1 MSVQTADPV
10 AETFS
15 RLSLT
20 GWRLAAIHILLIGAV
35 LSPMLLAQ
43 YPPLVDYPNHLARIH
58 VLANLDQDPDLQ
70 RYYSANWSLLPNVAM
85 DAMLVPL
92 ARIVPIYSLGKL
104 FVVAVLLLFVAGT
117 YTLRWV
123 LWRRI
128 GLWPLAVLLVVYN
141 YVLAWGFL
149 NYLFG
154 AGLAMLSLAG
164 WIWVRDK
171 WPRRWLVP
179 ASALAALILFFSH
192 LFALGVYALSIAGFE
207 LGRSL
212 HRRQQPLHNHLQTWM
227 LAGLQFVLPIA
238 LALQSSTVSESA
250 LTFFGGLKSRFA
262 VALSATTF
270 HDHAVDA
277 GTLGFLIVLL
287 VGGCVLRRFTL
298 HPDMKMPLLLLLVA
312 AIAMPA
318 WLLGSWG
325 AHLRILPI
333 LAAMA
338 VAASDLRLRRDL
350 LSFILPTLGCA
361 LLIMRIL
368 DMSPIVQRNDA
379 MMNELRTSLVGTVPE
394 GASLMVAIDLS
405 GPDARLFDRSWI
417 SVLHLGSYAVIDRS
431 VFLPTLFTDPRKQP
445 LVVKPDYHKIDT
457 PFAPPIP
464 VSDLQQGAGGRWADE
479 AYGRRDWRGMGYY
492 WAHWPRHYDRVL
504 VIETQESVNPDPS
517 RLEPLGSGSY
527 FTVYRVKD
535 TPHLGFRSD
544 IDRPMGAHAR
554 RRSADRS
561 ASHR

>member
-1 MSVQTADPV
+1 MSVQATDPV
-10 AETFS
+10 TEAFG

-20 GWRLAAIHILLIGAV
+20 GWRLAAIHMLFIGAV
-35 LSPMLLAQ
+35 LSPMLWAE

-58 VLANLDQDPDLQ
+58 VLANLDRNTDLQ
-70 RYYSANWSLLPNVAM
+70 RYYSANWTLLPNVAM
-85 DAMLVPL
+85 DALLVPL
-92 ARIVPIYSLGKL
+92 ARIVPIYLLGKS
-104 FVVAVLLLFVAGT
+104 FVVTVLLLFLAGT
-117 YTLRWV
+117 YALRWV

-154 AGLAMLSLAG
+154 VGLAMLSLAG
-164 WIWVRDK
+164 WIWARDN
-171 WPRRWLVP
+171 WSWRWLVP

-212 HRRQQPLHNHLQTWM
+212 HRRREPLRYHIRTWT

-238 LALQSSTVSESA
+238 LALQSSTVSDSG
-250 LTFFGGLKSRFA
+250 LTFFDGLKSRIA

-277 GTLGFLIVLL
+277 GILGFLIVLL

-298 HPDMKMPLLLLLVA
+298 HTEMKVPLLLLLVA

-325 AHLRILPI
+325 AHFRILPV
-333 LAAMA
+333 LAAIA

-350 LSFILPTLGCA
+350 FSFILPVLGCA
-361 LLIMRIL
+361 LLIMRIG
-368 DMSPIVQRNDA
+368 DMSSIVQRNDA
-379 MMNELRTSLVGTVPE
+379 MMNELRTSLKRTVPE
-394 GASLMVAIDLS
+394 GASLMVAIDL
-405 GPDARLFDRSWI
+405 GAPEARLFDRSWF

-445 LVVKPDYHKIDT
+445 LVVKPAYRMIDT
-457 PFAPPIP
+457 PFAPP
-464 VSDLQQGAGGRWADE
+464 VSILDMQQGTDRRWADQM
-479 AYGRRDWRGMGYY
+479 YGRRDWRGMGYY

-504 VIETQESVNPDPS
+504 VIETQEAVNPDPN
-517 RLEPLGSGSY
+517 RLQPLGSGSF

-535 TPHLGFRSD
+535 AQPSFSHSNSSNQMALSGR
-544 IDRPMGAHAR
+544 GQ
-554 RRSADRS
+554 S
-561 ASHR
+561 ASDPDLHR